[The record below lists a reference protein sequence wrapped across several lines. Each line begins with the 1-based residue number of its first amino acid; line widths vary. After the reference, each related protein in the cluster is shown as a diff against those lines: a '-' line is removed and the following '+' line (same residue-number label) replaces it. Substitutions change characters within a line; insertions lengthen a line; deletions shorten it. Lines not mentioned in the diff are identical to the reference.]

1 MSREETSE
9 LRAYLVRKTE
19 QAVLLTNRPAP
30 GAPPADEEDSPREF
44 WLPRSLMGR
53 TTTLPKDRGEPPEN
67 YQTFTCQVP
76 DWKLEQDNL
85 WDFVP

>member
-9 LRAYLVRKTE
+9 LRAYLVRKTD
-19 QAVLLTNRPAP
+19 QAVLLTNCPAP
-30 GAPPADEEDSPREF
+30 GQFPARAKERAF

-53 TTTLPKDRGEPPEN
+53 TTTLPKAATEPAEN
-67 YQTFTCQVP
+67 YHEFSCQVP
-76 DWKLEQDNL
+76 DWKIEQDNL